1 MPSLTAAL
9 RLGLAIALAACASA
23 CTPPAPA
30 VTLAQ
35 PDAAEIQDIA
45 AFLNRIT
52 RLQASFV
59 QTGDL
64 GAGSGMI
71 WLDRPGHLRIDY
83 AGPDSS
89 VMVANAGRLLV
100 FDRRTHATTTMAV
113 SRTPLG
119 ILLAPS
125 ITLDGE
131 VTVLGLRHIAGQ
143 TQITLRRTSLP
154 GQGTLSL
161 AFLDHPRTLTSVTLV
176 DARGRSLTMALSGV
190 RTDPVITPGLFASP
204 VS

>member
-1 MPSLTAAL
+1 MPRLASSL
-9 RLGLAIALAACASA
+9 RFGLAIALAAGLCA

-30 VTLAQ
+30 VSLAQ
-35 PDAAEIQDIA
+35 PDAAEIRDIA
-45 AFLNRIT
+45 AFLNGIT
-52 RLQASFV
+52 RLQANFV

-64 GAGSGMI
+64 GTGAGKI

-89 VMVANAGRLLV
+89 VMVASAGRLMVL
-100 FDRRTHATTTMAV
+100 DRRTRATTTMAV

-125 ITLDGE
+125 ITLDGD
-131 VTVLGLRHIAGQ
+131 VTVLGLRHVAGQ
-143 TQITLRRTSLP
+143 TQITLGRTSAP
-154 GQGTLSL
+154 AQGTLSL
-161 AFLDHPRTLTSVTLV
+161 AFLDHPLVLTSVTLV

-190 RTDPVITPGLFASP
+190 RTDPVITPDLFASP
-204 VS
+204 SS